1 MKRNK
6 KNLNYYLSLPYRME
20 LIPDS
25 VEGGYT
31 AWYPELPG
39 CLTCGETIEEV
50 VSNAL
55 DAKKEWLKAAL
66 EDNTSPYAF
75 KSR

>member
-31 AWYPELPG
+31 AWYPEL
-39 CLTCGETIEEV
+39 
-50 VSNAL
+50 
-55 DAKKEWLKAAL
+55 
-66 EDNTSPYAF
+66 
-75 KSR
+75 R